1 MIQLSGIIL
10 KRNMKK
16 REKHKDRITEALADK
31 DKITKALTQGVHEAL
46 LKHKQAGNPIVVW
59 RDGKMVWLKPE
70 EIPV

>member
-31 DKITKALTQGVHEAL
+31 DKITQALTQGVHDAL

>member
-1 MIQLSGIIL
+1 
-10 KRNMKK
+10 MKK